1 MYGWVILGA
10 GGGVE
15 TLLCGASY
23 HPRKIV
29 HKGPA
34 RMFVTRH
41 SPVTDPTLKDQLWTL
56 YSRAYLRTA
65 EDSVTHEML
74 DRLEFNDQLTD
85 PTNRAWVVWEDSMP
99 IAMTLVATDV
109 KRTRWLSEQ
118 YFKRNFPEKFKAGL
132 VHYVVWAVVDPSYV
146 VRGASIFMARQAMAV
161 EAREG
166 ALLVFDMPEDNQPDA
181 VGGAAELM
189 RRMARMVGEAQLLPL
204 TVQRYYALDFQSAH
218 AHEAFDSRDQDALQ
232 AMAAQQNR

>member
-1 MYGWVILGA
+1 MK
-10 GGGVE
+10 
-15 TLLCGASY
+15 CF
-23 HPRKIV
+23 
-29 HKGPA
+29 KGPA

-41 SPVTDPTLKDQLWTL
+41 SPVTDPTLKDQLWIL

-99 IAMTLVATDV
+99 VAMTLVATDV
-109 KRTRWLSEQ
+109 RRTRWLSEQ
-118 YFKRNFPEKFKAGL
+118 YFKRNFPEKFNAGL

-166 ALLVFDMPEDNQPDA
+166 ALLVFDMPEDNQPNA

-218 AHEAFDSRDQDALQ
+218 TQESSEPRDHDEIQT
-232 AMAAQQNR
+232 MAAQQSR

>member
-1 MYGWVILGA
+1 
-10 GGGVE
+10 
-15 TLLCGASY
+15 
-23 HPRKIV
+23 
-29 HKGPA
+29 
-34 RMFVTRH
+34 MFVTRH
-41 SPVTDPTLKDQLWTL
+41 SPVIDPTLKDQLWTL

-74 DRLEFNDQLTD
+74 DRLEFNDQLND

-99 IAMTLVATDV
+99 VAMTLVATDV
-109 KRTRWLSEQ
+109 KQTRWLSEQ

-166 ALLVFDMPEDNQPDA
+166 ALLVFDMPEDNQPNA
-181 VGGAAELM
+181 TGGAAELM

-218 AHEAFDSRDQDALQ
+218 TPKTSELSELEESQALAVQ
-232 AMAAQQNR
+232 HKR

>member
-1 MYGWVILGA
+1 
-10 GGGVE
+10 
-15 TLLCGASY
+15 
-23 HPRKIV
+23 
-29 HKGPA
+29 
-34 RMFVTRH
+34 
-41 SPVTDPTLKDQLWTL
+41 
-56 YSRAYLRTA
+56 
-65 EDSVTHEML
+65 ML
-74 DRLEFNDQLTD
+74 DRLEFNDQLTE

-99 IAMTLVATDV
+99 VAMTLVATDV
-109 KRTRWLSEQ
+109 KQTQWLSEH

-132 VHYVVWAVVDPSYV
+132 VHYVVWAVVDPGYV

-166 ALLVFDMPEDNQPDA
+166 ALLVFDMPEDNQPNA

-218 AHEAFDSRDQDALQ
+218 TPESTALGDGETTQ
-232 AMAAQQNR
+232 ALAVQHKR

>member
-1 MYGWVILGA
+1 
-10 GGGVE
+10 
-15 TLLCGASY
+15 
-23 HPRKIV
+23 
-29 HKGPA
+29 
-34 RMFVTRH
+34 
-41 SPVTDPTLKDQLWTL
+41 
-56 YSRAYLRTA
+56 
-65 EDSVTHEML
+65 ML
-74 DRLEFNDQLTD
+74 DRLEFNDQLSD
-85 PTNRAWVVWEDSMP
+85 PSNRAWVVWEDSMP
-99 IAMTLVATDV
+99 VAMTLVATDV

-166 ALLVFDMPEDNQPDA
+166 ALLVFDMPEDNQPHA
-181 VGGAAELM
+181 TGGAAELM

-218 AHEAFDSRDQDALQ
+218 TQEALDSQEQTEIQAL
-232 AMAAQQNR
+232 AVQQNR